1 MLRSSEARRGMLS
14 ERVRLADLLAAVS
27 VATDLGMGQEP
38 EKAIRAC
45 LVATALARRMDAPEA
60 NVADVYYTALLRH
73 LGCTATAHEETY
85 LGGDELASRPAAER
99 ADFGNPREAL
109 GLLLLMGRGAGVDR
123 FRYLARALRAGKEGD
138 QAILTAVCEVG
149 ARLAERLHL
158 GPGVRDGLYQSFER
172 WDGKGTPQ
180 GLAADAICLPARLA
194 EVGHQV
200 VIFDRL
206 GGPELAVEVIR
217 RRAGGWFDP
226 GAAETFAR
234 FGVDILEE
242 IGSRDVWEAVLE
254 AEPAPRQTIGMEGL
268 DGLAHALADMVDLKS
283 PFLLGHSS
291 EVAALSEW
299 AAVLLG
305 FDPEAVTD
313 LRRAALLHDLGRVAV
328 SNAIWEKPGALTT
341 TDWERVRLH
350 PYQSERIL
358 ARSRILAPL
367 ARTAGMHHERQDG
380 SGYHLGA
387 AGAQV
392 PAAARVLAAADAFQA
407 MTQDRP
413 HRPGLA
419 PEAATDVL
427 AEQAQLG
434 RLDPECV
441 RAVIEAAG
449 QPAPKV
455 RTEWPASLSDR
466 EVEVLRLVARGL
478 SNRAIAGRL
487 YISPRTV
494 EHHVQHLYTKIGAS
508 TRAAAALFAM
518 EHGLL
523 RD

>member
-14 ERVRLADLLAAVS
+14 DRVRLADLLAAVS

-45 LVATALARRMDAPEA
+45 LVATALARQMGTPEA
-60 NVADVYYTALLRH
+60 EVCDVYYTALLRH
-73 LGCTATAHEETY
+73 LGCTATAHEEAW

-123 FRYLARALRAGKEGD
+123 VRYLARSLRAGKEGD

-158 GPGVRDGLYQSFER
+158 GAGVRDGLYQAFER

-180 GLAADAICLPARLA
+180 GQATEGICLPARLA

-206 GGPELAVEVIR
+206 GGPEAALAMVR
-217 RRAGGWFDP
+217 RRSGGWFDP
-226 GAAETFAR
+226 GAAEAFAR
-234 FGVDILEE
+234 FGTGILEE

-254 AEPAPRQTIGMEGL
+254 AEPAPQRTIGTEGL
-268 DGLAHALADMVDLKS
+268 DGLARALADMVDLKS
-283 PFLLGHSS
+283 PYLLGHSS
-291 EVAALSEW
+291 EVAVLSERV
-299 AAVLLG
+299 AVALG
-305 FDPEAVTD
+305 FDPEVVAD

-328 SNAIWEKPGALTT
+328 SNAIWEKPAALSTT
-341 TDWERVRLH
+341 ERERVRLH
-350 PYQSERIL
+350 PYQTERIL
-358 ARSRILAPL
+358 ARSRVLAPL

-380 SGYHLGA
+380 SGYHRGA

-407 MTQDRP
+407 MTRDRP

-419 PEAATDVL
+419 PEAASAALVEE
-427 AEQAQLG
+427 ARLG

-441 RAVIEAAG
+441 RAVVEAAG

-455 RTEWPASLSDR
+455 RTGWPASLSDR

-478 SNRAIAGRL
+478 SNRAIAERL
-487 YISPRTV
+487 YISPRTA

-508 TRAAAALFAM
+508 TRAAAAMFAM